1 MKGKAMNWMRFGR
14 LACVLAGLAAASALA
29 QQSVLEVITLKYR
42 TADQV
47 IPLVQPFIDR
57 DGSVSGMQNQLIV
70 RTSPANL
77 AEIRKI
83 LDQVDTRPRQLLIT
97 VRQDVDLATARREAE
112 LSGRVAVGDSA
123 SIAMPGSR
131 GRDDGLIVQGGSGNT
146 YARGR
151 IAARDIIASDANT
164 QRVQV
169 LEGNVAFIRVGQ
181 SVPVPSRQ
189 VVQTPYGTQ
198 VVETT
203 QFRDFN
209 TGFQVLPRVSGDTVT
224 VEINPQR
231 ERAGRYPGAG
241 SVQGVSTVVSAPL
254 GEWME
259 IGGTSEAG
267 SAQSSANLGRR
278 SQSSSE
284 RRSVLLMVQE
294 ILR

>member
-1 MKGKAMNWMRFGR
+1 
-14 LACVLAGLAAASALA
+14 LLVACAALAATSALA
-29 QQSVLEVITLKYR
+29 QSVLEVITLRYR

-47 IPLVQPFIDR
+47 IPLLQPLVDR
-57 DGSVSGMQNQLIV
+57 DGSLSGMQNQLIV

-83 LDQVDTRPRQLLIT
+83 LDQVDAKPRQLLIT
-97 VRQDVDLATARREAE
+97 VRQDVDLETARRETA
-112 LSGRVAVGDSA
+112 LSGRVGLGNSA
-123 SIAMPGSR
+123 SIAVPGR
-131 GRDDGLIVQGGSGNT
+131 PVRNDGLVVQAGSGDT
-146 YARGR
+146 QVRGR
-151 IAARDIIASDANT
+151 IYARDVSASDANT

-181 SVPVPSRQ
+181 SVPVPSQQ

-198 VVETT
+198 IVQST

-209 TGFQVLPRVSGDTVT
+209 TGFQVLPRVAGDTVT

-231 ERAGRYPGAG
+231 DRAGRYPGAG
-241 SVQGVSTVVSAPL
+241 NIQSVSTVVSAPL

-259 IGGTSEAG
+259 IGGASESG
-267 SAQSSANLGRR
+267 SVQSSANLSRR
-278 SQSSSE
+278 SETGTE

-294 ILR
+294 VVR

>member
-1 MKGKAMNWMRFGR
+1 MNRIR
-14 LACVLAGLAAASALA
+14 IAGLLVACAALAATSALA
-29 QQSVLEVITLKYR
+29 QSVLEVITLRYR

-47 IPLVQPFIDR
+47 IPLLQPLVDR
-57 DGSVSGMQNQLIV
+57 DGSLSGMQNQLIV

-83 LDQVDTRPRQLLIT
+83 LDQVDAKPRQLLIT
-97 VRQDVDLATARREAE
+97 VRQDVDLETARRETA
-112 LSGRVAVGDSA
+112 LSGRVGLGNSA
-123 SIAMPGSR
+123 SIAVPGRPVRNDGLVVQAGSGDTQVR
-131 GRDDGLIVQGGSGNT
+131 GRV
-146 YARGR
+146 YAR
-151 IAARDIIASDANT
+151 DVSASDANT

-181 SVPVPSRQ
+181 SVPVPSQQ

-198 VVETT
+198 IVQST

-209 TGFQVLPRVSGDTVT
+209 TGFQVLPRVAGDTVT

-231 ERAGRYPGAG
+231 DRAGRYPGAG
-241 SVQGVSTVVSAPL
+241 NIQSVSTVVSAPL

-259 IGGTSEAG
+259 IGGASESG
-267 SAQSSANLGRR
+267 SVQSSANLSRR
-278 SQSSSE
+278 SETGTE

-294 ILR
+294 VVR

>member
-1 MKGKAMNWMRFGR
+1 MISIRVAGL
-14 LACVLAGLAAASALA
+14 LAVLAAASALA

-47 IPLVQPFIDR
+47 IPLLQPFVDR
-57 DGSVSGMQNQLIV
+57 DGSLSGMQNQLIV
-70 RTSPANL
+70 RTSPVNL

-97 VRQDVDLATARREAE
+97 VRQDVDLTTARREAE
-112 LSGRVAVGDSA
+112 LSGRVGIGDNA
-123 SIAMPGSR
+123 SIAVPGSR
-131 GRDDGLIVQGGSGNT
+131 GRNDGLVVQGGSGNT
-146 YARGR
+146 FVRGR
-151 IAARDIIASDANT
+151 IGARDVSASDANT

-169 LEGNVAFIRVGQ
+169 LEGNVAFIRIGQ

-198 VVETT
+198 IVESS

-209 TGFQVLPRVSGDTVT
+209 TGFQVLPRVAGDTVT

-231 ERAGRYPGAG
+231 DRPGRYPGTG
-241 SVQGVSTVVSAPL
+241 NVQGMSTVVSAPL

-259 IGGTSEAG
+259 IGGASETG
-267 SAQSSANLGRR
+267 SVQSSGNLGQR
-278 SQSSSE
+278 SQSGAE
-284 RRSVLLMVQE
+284 RRSVLLMIQE
-294 ILR
+294 IVR

>member
-1 MKGKAMNWMRFGR
+1 
-14 LACVLAGLAAASALA
+14 LLVACVALAATSALA
-29 QQSVLEVITLKYR
+29 QSVLEVITLRYR

-47 IPLVQPFIDR
+47 IPLLQPLVDR
-57 DGSVSGMQNQLIV
+57 DGSLSGMQNQLIV

-83 LDQVDTRPRQLLIT
+83 LDQVDAKPRQLLIT
-97 VRQDVDLATARREAE
+97 VRQDVDLETARRETA
-112 LSGRVAVGDSA
+112 LSGRVGLGNSA
-123 SIAMPGSR
+123 SIAVPGR
-131 GRDDGLIVQGGSGNT
+131 PVRNDGLVVQAGSGDT
-146 YARGR
+146 QVRGR
-151 IAARDIIASDANT
+151 IYARDVSASDANT

-181 SVPVPSRQ
+181 SVPVPSQQ

-198 VVETT
+198 IVQST

-209 TGFQVLPRVSGDTVT
+209 TGFQVLPRVAGDTVT

-231 ERAGRYPGAG
+231 DRAGRYPGAG
-241 SVQGVSTVVSAPL
+241 NIQSVSTVVSAPL

-259 IGGTSEAG
+259 IGGASESG
-267 SAQSSANLGRR
+267 SVQSSANLSRR
-278 SQSSSE
+278 SETGTE

-294 ILR
+294 VVR